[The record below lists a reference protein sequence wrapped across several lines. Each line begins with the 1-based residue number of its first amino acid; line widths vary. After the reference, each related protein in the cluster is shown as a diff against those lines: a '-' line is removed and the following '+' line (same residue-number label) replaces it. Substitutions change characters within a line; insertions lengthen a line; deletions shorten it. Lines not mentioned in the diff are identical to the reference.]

1 MKFPNLTAPRFKLA
15 NRAAQSVL
23 KELGNPEPPIDI
35 ERYLAARKW
44 RIQYEELEGP
54 DGYMVK
60 LVKGEKTRY
69 IIFLATDSDPD
80 SQYDEQ
86 TVLRRRLF
94 TKAHELGH
102 ILLHGRF
109 LLNSHEDMNAIPED
123 IAGIMEIE
131 AHWFASRLLMP
142 NYLFKNA
149 ADLLPDRLSEKC
161 NVNITAAVK
170 RIRSL
175 SPGIR
180 HSLIG
185 FVPPEPVPGPVP
197 ESLPE
202 PFAPSEA
209 AAAAEPEATT
219 SKPDAWTLINSPNYQ
234 KMFEAKRQSNKS
246 ALDALRRIYGFE

>member
-44 RIQYEELEGP
+44 RIHYEELEGP

-69 IIFLATDSDPD
+69 VIFLATDSDPA

-109 LLNSHEDMNAIPED
+109 LLNSHDDMNAIPED

-170 RIRSL
+170 RIRTL

-180 HSLIG
+180 DSLIG
-185 FVPPEPVPGPVP
+185 FVPPEPEP
-197 ESLPE
+197 ESPPE
-202 PFAPSEA
+202 PFARLEA
-209 AAAAEPEATT
+209 AAAAEPEPITA
-219 SKPDAWTLINSPNYQ
+219 KPDAWKLINNPNYQ
-234 KMFEAKRQSNKS
+234 KMFEAKRRSNLT